1 MSGHYTFKIQ
11 LIISVLP
18 ACKWLLCLCHVL
30 SLLMTLAPQLVSGYY
45 ALPYLITAHNS
56 CSWLFSLWVAIM
68 PCHISCLFMPVL
80 GFSDCE
86 WLLYLAIVQACLW
99 YLYLAL
105 QEVSGYYVLPYFMP
119 AHDAYSWLSRK
130 WVATLPCNI
139 SCLLMMLVL
148 NSPASEWLLC
158 LAIFHA
164 CSPVL
169 GSPVCEWL
177 LCLAIFHACSP
188 VLGSPVCEW
197 LLCLTIFH
205 ACSWCLFLALQPVSG
220 YFALQYFMPAHDA
233 CSWLSS
239 QWVAT
244 LPCNISCLL
253 MMLVLGSPASEW
265 LFALQYFMPAHM
277 LAHGSPESEWLLC
290 LAIFHACSWCLF
302 LALQR
307 VSGYFTLQYFMPAH
321 WCLFLALQFVSGYFA
336 LQYFMPAHDACSW
349 LSSWWVATLPYNV

>member
-1 MSGHYTFKIQ
+1 MPVH
-11 LIISVLP
+11 
-18 ACKWLLCLCHVL
+18 AC
-30 SLLMTLAPQLVSGYY
+30 T
-45 ALPYLITAHNS
+45 
-56 CSWLFSLWVAIM
+56 WLFRLWVAAV
-68 PCHISCLFMPVL
+68 P
-80 GFSDCE
+80 
-86 WLLYLAIVQACLW
+86 AIVQACLW

-119 AHDAYSWLSRK
+119 AHDAYSWLSRL

-139 SCLLMMLVL
+139 SCLLMMPILG
-148 NSPASEWLLC
+148 SSESEWPLC
-158 LAIFHA
+158 LAIFCA

-177 LCLAIFHACSP
+177 LFPA
-188 VLGSPVCEW
+188 
-197 LLCLTIFH
+197 IFH
-205 ACSWCLFLALQPVSG
+205 ACSWCLFLALQPVSS

-265 LFALQYFMPAHM
+265 LFALQYFMPAHNACSWLSREWVATLPCNISCLLM
-277 LAHGSPESEWLLC
+277 MPILGSPESEWLLY
-290 LAIFHACSWCLF
+290 LAIFHACSL
-302 LALQR
+302 
-307 VSGYFTLQYFMPAH
+307 MPILGSPVCE
-321 WCLFLALQFVSGYFA
+321 WYFA

-349 LSSWWVATLPYNV
+349 LSSWWVATLPCNV